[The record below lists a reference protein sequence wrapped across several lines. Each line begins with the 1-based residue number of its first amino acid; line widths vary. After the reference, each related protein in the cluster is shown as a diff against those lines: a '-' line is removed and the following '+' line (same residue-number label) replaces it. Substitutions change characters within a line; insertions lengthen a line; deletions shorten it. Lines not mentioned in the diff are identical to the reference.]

1 MRKAVYAVLSFLV
14 AACALAQMKE
24 SLTVSTV
31 EVPVNVVG
39 RDGLPVRGLTSANF
53 ELYDEGK
60 KRMITGFES
69 VDFSSPERNGDDGA
83 TTPLNPAA
91 RRNIMLLFDLSYS
104 NPHSLLRAQNAAR
117 DFLAASVKPRDRV
130 AVATLDVN
138 RGFRLLAA
146 FTTDRTLLTQAISDP
161 KKFNGSDPLQITARG
176 PAPIPETVTYDASRP
191 ENDAR
196 TARQEQFSKAQKEL
210 ARRSAEF
217 DDEYRSH
224 QIDHQLEIL
233 AMISRTMHTIVG
245 RKQIVLLSEGFD
257 PRLVAGR
264 EKFNK
269 DAQDDQDYIQ
279 KGEYW
284 KVNTDHSFGS
294 ASSQSLLA
302 QFAEMCRRSD
312 VVLHAIDIRGLRGNS
327 DPSDAGDA
335 TISNGGLHLLA
346 SAGGGVVFKNSNDL
360 ASDFGRLMH
369 QQEVTYILA
378 FRAPT
383 ADPGAFHNLKVKIV
397 GVPGARV
404 SHRAGYYEAG
414 AGSEAERTLATAEIM
429 VNDIPQ
435 SDIHVDSLPSVFPSY
450 GERAAVPVIVDINGN
465 DILRLKDDA
474 IVVAD
479 IFVYAFDA
487 HGSVRDSLFQR
498 LTLDTEKLA
507 PKLAAAGVKYFGTLS
522 LPPGQYAIKT
532 LVRLPELGH
541 AGFTRQDLVVP
552 QNNTVQMTQPLFF
565 DDGKQWVLIRGT
577 SHDAGGAYP
586 FMLGDKEFIPSAAAR
601 LEAGERRRFAV
612 YVKNAPNEAAV
623 EVTPTASLVDRKG
636 DAFIFEIQ
644 GPQPKPATVAVVLKG
659 TPLKA
664 SVAVP

>member
-14 AACALAQMKE
+14 ASCALAQMKE

-69 VDFSSPERNGDDGA
+69 IDFSSPERSGDAAA

-104 NPHSLLRAQNAAR
+104 NPHSLVRAQTAAR
-117 DFLAASVKPRDRV
+117 DFLEKSIKPRDRV

-161 KKFNGSDPLQITARG
+161 RKFNGSDPLQITARG

-191 ENDAR
+191 ESDVR
-196 TARQEQFSKAQKEL
+196 TERQEQFSKAQKEL
-210 ARRSAEF
+210 ARRSADF
-217 DDEYRSH
+217 DDQYRSH
-224 QIDHQLEIL
+224 QIDRQIEIL
-233 AMISRTMHTIVG
+233 AMISRTMHTVVG

-257 PRLVAGR
+257 ARLVSGR

-269 DAQDDQDYIQ
+269 DAQDDQEYIQ

-302 QFAEMCRRSD
+302 KFADMCRRSD

-327 DPSDAGDA
+327 DPGQTGDA

-360 ASDFGRLMH
+360 GGDFDRLMH
-369 QQEVTYILA
+369 QQEVTYVLA

-383 ADPGAFHNLKVKIV
+383 ADPGMFHNLKVKIV

-429 VNDIPQ
+429 VNDLPQ
-435 SDIHVDSLPSVFPSY
+435 SDIHVDALPSVFPSF
-450 GERAAVPVIVDINGN
+450 GEKSAVPVIVDIDGN
-465 DILRLKDDA
+465 DILRLKDDP

-479 IFVYAFDA
+479 VFVYAFDS

-498 LTLDTEKLA
+498 LTLDTDKLA
-507 PKLAAAGVKYFGTLS
+507 PKLSAAGVKYFGTLS

-532 LVRLPELGH
+532 LVRLPELGR
-541 AGFTRQDLVVP
+541 AGFTRQDVVVP

-565 DDGKQWVLIRGT
+565 DDSTRWVLIRGT

-586 FMLGDKEFIPSAAAR
+586 FMLGDKEFIPSAAAH
-601 LEAGERRRFAV
+601 LQAGERRRFAV

-623 EVTPTASLVDRKG
+623 EVTPNASLVDRQG
-636 DAFIFEIQ
+636 DAFVFEIE
-644 GPQPKPATVAVVLKG
+644 GTQPKPAAVAVVLKG

-664 SVAVP
+664 SVPVP